1 MHGAGA
7 ALRYAAPELGAGKSQ
22 DIAQHPEQGH
32 IGWSIDIP
40 HFAVYPQT
48 NHEVPLVEGKAMA
61 RGMSVFKVRL

>member
-7 ALRYAAPELGAGKSQ
+7 ALRYAAPELGAGESQ

-40 HFAVYPQT
+40 HFAVYPQID
-48 NHEVPLVEGKAMA
+48 HEVPLDG
-61 RGMSVFKVRL
+61 